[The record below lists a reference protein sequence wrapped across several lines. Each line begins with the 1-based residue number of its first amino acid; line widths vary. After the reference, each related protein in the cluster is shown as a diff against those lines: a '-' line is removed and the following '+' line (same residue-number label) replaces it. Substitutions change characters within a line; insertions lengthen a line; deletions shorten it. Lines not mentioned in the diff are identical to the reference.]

1 MAFSFQEMPMS
12 RPVDPDLAEFI
23 ELLDEAMRE
32 AYEERAGIIQFDAG
46 HSRGHAECLALLS
59 VLRRCPSVL
68 TRVTVFRVKQ
78 GGALRWLVTTD
89 LATARRHV
97 ASVGGVQVGVVEL
110 AALLD
115 EQFGGLAELAAFD

>member
-1 MAFSFQEMPMS
+1 MS
-12 RPVDPDLAEFI
+12 TSMDPVVAEI
-23 ELLDEAMRE
+23 VELLDENRKE
-32 AYEERAGIIQFDAG
+32 AWNERSAVFQFDAG
-46 HSRGHAECLALLS
+46 LSRGHAECLALLS

>member
-1 MAFSFQEMPMS
+1 MS

-23 ELLDEAMRE
+23 ELLDDAMRE

-68 TRVTVFRVKQ
+68 TRVTVFAFEID
-78 GGALRWLVTTD
+78 GATHFVVTTGLD
-89 LATARRHV
+89 RGRAHV
-97 ASVGGVQVGVVEL
+97 AESGATSCRTSAVARVVQ
-110 AALLD
+110 
-115 EQFGGLAELAAFD
+115 EQFGGLAELTSAA

>member
-1 MAFSFQEMPMS
+1 MS

-23 ELLDEAMRE
+23 ALLDESMRE

-46 HSRGHAECLALLS
+46 YSRGHAECLALLS

-89 LATARRHV
+89 LDSARRYIT
-97 ASVGGVQVGVVEL
+97 SVGGVLVGVVEL

-115 EQFGGLAELAAFD
+115 EQFGGIATLASVD

>member
-1 MAFSFQEMPMS
+1 MS
-12 RPVDPDLAEFI
+12 RSVDPDLAEFI
-23 ELLDEAMRE
+23 ELFDEAMKE
-32 AYEERAGIIQFDAG
+32 AYEERAGIIQFEAG

-78 GGALRWLVTTD
+78 GRALRWLVTTD
-89 LATARRHV
+89 LDSARRHI
-97 ASVGGVQVGVVEL
+97 ASVGGVLVGVVEL

-115 EQFGGLAELAAFD
+115 EKFGGLAALASVD